1 MIWPDSF
8 FFLITVKMIPCTL
21 FIFKNINLKT
31 IEIVYLTLDKLKGTL
46 ITDWNFKED
55 IWYWNN
61 RNYTEKIGLTSNEV
75 GINRRNY

>member
-1 MIWPDSF
+1 
-8 FFLITVKMIPCTL
+8 MIPCTL

-31 IEIVYLTLDKLKGTL
+31 IEIIYLTLDKLKGTL

-61 RNYTEKIGLTSNEV
+61 RNSTEKIGLTHRTSLEPKW
-75 GINRRNY
+75 GGYIRGCIS